1 MINHISM
8 TAVLLDVDIEKSNVR
23 YIEVQ
28 RNYKDNKGHYQKDVF
43 PCMMWSKKDKG
54 SFFVHKSGTVVAI
67 DGRVEIEDNITYIII
82 ECITYMFS
90 TNTEV
95 NLRSS

>member
-1 MINHISM
+1 MINHISL
-8 TAVLLDVDIEKSNVR
+8 TAVLLDIDEHKKNVR

-28 RNYKDNKGHYQKDVF
+28 RNYKDVNGHYQKDIF
-43 PCMMWSKKDKG
+43 PCMMWSKKEKG
-54 SFFVHKSGTVVAI
+54 SLFLYKVGTVVAI

-82 ECITYMFS
+82 ECITFMFS
-90 TNTEV
+90 NNTEV

>member
-8 TAVLLDVDIEKSNVR
+8 TAVLLDVDKEKSNVR

-54 SFFVHKSGTVVAI
+54 SLFVHKVGTVVAI

-82 ECITYMFS
+82 S
-90 TNTEV
+90 
-95 NLRSS
+95 

>member
-1 MINHISM
+1 MINHISL
-8 TAVLLDVDIEKSNVR
+8 TAVLLDIDEHKKNVR

-28 RNYKDNKGHYQKDVF
+28 RNYKDVNGHYQKDIF

-54 SFFVHKSGTVVAI
+54 SLFLYKVGTVVAI
-67 DGRVEIEDNITYIII
+67 DGRVEIEDNITYIFI
-82 ECITYMFS
+82 ECITFMFS
-90 TNTEV
+90 NNTEV